1 MLVHQPNI
9 GKVFRTDIYYYSDNL
24 FISKVSY
31 IKKIRIDDPFTSRES
46 KKKMQKSIHSGSFAR
61 RFIQL
66 DFVQHVTLEN
76 NS

>member
-31 IKKIRIDDPFTSRES
+31 IKKKQGLMILLHREKVKICRNQFTPVRSQEDS
-46 KKKMQKSIHSGSFAR
+46 YNLISFS
-61 RFIQL
+61 
-66 DFVQHVTLEN
+66 T
-76 NS
+76 